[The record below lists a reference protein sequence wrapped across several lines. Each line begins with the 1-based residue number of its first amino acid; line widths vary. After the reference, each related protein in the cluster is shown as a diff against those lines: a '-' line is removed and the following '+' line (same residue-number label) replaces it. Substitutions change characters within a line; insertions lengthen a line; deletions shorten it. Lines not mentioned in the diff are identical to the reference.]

1 MSGSARR
8 MPFWQLGWRNLW
20 RDVRSGELGML
31 VLAVMLAVA
40 ALTAVAFFSDRLDR
54 ALQRDAAQLL
64 GGDVVVSA
72 DQPIPPAFAQQ
83 AQALGLRHTKTL
95 TFPTMARVAPTLGMT
110 ARLVSLKAVDQGYPL
125 IGQVRVSDDPAWQA
139 GMPDS
144 GMHQGPAAGEAWAEP
159 ALFDALG
166 LRPGDTLMLGESAF
180 RLSRVLTLEPDQ
192 GNSLVSFAPRVM
204 IHAADLPATG
214 LVQPASRIRYRLPL
228 AGPETAVHA
237 YVQWAEAQLG
247 QQDMRGIELRTLD
260 QDGGNPQLQKTLDR
274 AGNFLNLVALLAA
287 LLSAV
292 AVALAARA
300 FAARHLD
307 DCAILRVL
315 GVRQRTM
322 AAAYTMEFVL
332 LGLLGSVL
340 GLLLGYLVHLGFAS
354 LLAGLVKTTLP
365 PAGWQPLLLGLGVG
379 LTLLLA
385 FGLPP
390 VLQLSGTPPLRVIRR
405 EVGQLKPASLLT
417 VVLGVGGFALLL
429 LASSSDRQLGLIAVA
444 GFGLAVLL
452 FAVLA
457 WLVLW
462 ALRRLLQSA
471 TGERLPR
478 WLAMA
483 LRQLTVRPWRAVIQV
498 SSLALGL
505 LSLLLLVLV
514 RTDLVDGWQQVTP
527 ADAPNRFVINIMP
540 DQAGAF
546 RQALLAAG
554 VTQFDWFPMV
564 RGRLVAVNGRQVSP
578 EHFAED
584 RARRLVDREFNLS
597 YSAEPPAH
605 NSIVAGQWQSGEADG
620 ISMEQGIMD
629 TLGLRLGDRLQ
640 FDMGGVLRE
649 ARISSVRQVDW
660 ASMHVNFFA
669 MFPQA
674 SLGDELAVTWITA
687 YRNPPAV
694 AAQPSLD
701 TQLLQTF
708 PNVTQID
715 MSSTIRQLQR
725 VLAQVIRAVE
735 LLFGFGLMAGVVVL
749 FAMIGA
755 SREERARDMAI
766 MRAIGASRGLLAR
779 IQSAEL
785 IGSGALAGLLASV
798 VALVLAWILAQ
809 QVFGFAWVPI
819 PWIVPV
825 GMLAG
830 AMLAWVAGWWSL
842 RGLLSRPVVATLRSV
857 QEEG

>member
-1 MSGSARR
+1 MSSVRR

-31 VLAVMLAVA
+31 VLAVLLAVA

-72 DQPIPPAFAQQ
+72 DHAIPAAFIEQ
-83 AQALGLRHTKTL
+83 ADALGLRHAQTL
-95 TFPTMARVAPTLGMT
+95 TFPTMARVAPEQGLA
-110 ARLVSLKAVDQGYPL
+110 ARLVSLKAVDSGYPL
-125 IGQVRVSDDPAWQA
+125 IGQLRVSEDPAWQND
-139 GMPDS
+139 MPDH
-144 GMHQGPAAGEAWAEP
+144 GLTQGPAAGEAWAEP

-204 IHAADLPATG
+204 IPMADLAATE

-228 AGPETAVHA
+228 AGPEAAVQA
-237 YVQWAEAQLG
+237 YVQWAELQLK
-247 QQDMRGIELRTLD
+247 QPDRRGIEVRTLD

-332 LGLLGSVL
+332 LGVLGSVL
-340 GLLLGYLVHLGFAS
+340 GLLLGYLVHLAFAS

-365 PAGWQPLLLGLGVG
+365 AAGWQPLALGLGVG

-390 VLQLSGTPPLRVIRR
+390 VLQLAGTPPLRVIRR
-405 EVGQLKPASLLT
+405 EAGQLKPASLLT
-417 VVLGVGGFALLL
+417 VLLGVGGFALLL
-429 LASSSDRQLGLIAVA
+429 LASSSDRTLGLIAVA
-444 GFGLAVLL
+444 GFGVAVLL
-452 FAVLA
+452 FAALG

-462 ALRRLLQSA
+462 ALRRTLHSA

-483 LRQLTVRPWRAVIQV
+483 LRQITVRPWRAVIQI
-498 SSLALGL
+498 SSLSLGL

-540 DQAGAF
+540 EQAEAF
-546 RQALLAAG
+546 RQTLLDGG
-554 VTQFDWFPMV
+554 VTQFDWYPMV
-564 RGRLVAVNGRQVSP
+564 RGRLVAINGQPVSP
-578 EHFAED
+578 DNFTED

-597 YSAEPPAH
+597 YSAEPPTH
-605 NSIVAGQWQSGEADG
+605 TPIVAGQWQAGAADG
-620 ISMEQGIMD
+620 ISMEQGIME
-629 TLGLRLGDRLQ
+629 TLQLQLGDRLQ

-649 ARISSVRQVDW
+649 ARISSVREVDW

-674 SLGDELAVTWITA
+674 SLGEEVAVTWITA
-687 YRNPPAV
+687 YRNPAPV
-694 AAQPSLD
+694 AGQASLD
-701 TQLLQTF
+701 TRLLQTF
-708 PNVTQID
+708 PNITQID
-715 MSSTIRQLQR
+715 MSSTIQQLQR

-735 LLFGFGLMAGVVVL
+735 LLFGFGLAAGVVVL
-749 FAMIGA
+749 FAMVGA

-766 MRAIGASRGLLAR
+766 MRAVGASRGLLAR
-779 IQSAEL
+779 IQSTEL
-785 IGSGALAGLLASV
+785 IGTGALAGLLASV
-798 VALVLAWILAQ
+798 VALALAWLLAR

-830 AMLAWVAGWWSL
+830 AALAWAAGWWSL
-842 RGLLSRPVVATLRSV
+842 RGLLSRPVMATLRSV
-857 QEEG
+857 TQEG